1 MSNTELKKVRGRVQN
16 KHKTATEWYADVYD
30 PATGLI
36 WSDVDPN
43 KTPFIPLAGE
53 LIIYD
58 PDSDCNYYRF
68 KIGNDKD
75 NVVDL
80 PFARDME
87 LVQGYDNLSNLI
99 PLYVPYGNTEMG
111 AEVFEALSV
120 KRPIY
125 VSASIPY
132 GDGTSFSVDIPLV
145 ATQEEEGAYALI
157 FSTMGHMGRIGTS
170 EEQPGMGLG
179 LTAFCGPNTLGWFQ
193 ISTFEIPTLTMMEGA
208 IEKGVETAVE
218 EATTAIE
225 TILRQGALT
234 NIYDKKIPSTDKVLI
249 SNTNGNVA
257 ASDLSFTSLKDIV
270 DFQVCEIEPGRTQ
283 VSEVIACLVSGGNIF
298 YMTGNEGQICFL
310 NFLGKMQYGE
320 MECLIFNATMHV
332 PIISEESIDTIPALL
347 TKVLY
352 IDNSGVLQL
361 PEEDD
366 EILPNGEIVSPLL
379 DIASAQEKFDEL
391 GAYKPVIGENEEVTG
406 QAFWVY
412 RAEQTESAE
421 LAELAKK
428 VENSLV
434 INFPDNA
441 ASSEEDTNTFT
452 YNGSESKTID
462 ITPEAI
468 GAQPVGTYKVEQQIV
483 TDQFN
488 YPTSAGEQNNW
499 APKILTELTQN
510 ANGEISYSTK
520 ELTPGDLGLSN
531 ALHFIGF
538 KTSLPST
545 ANDGDVVIV
554 NDVEHVWAN
563 NKWNE
568 LGDADSH
575 ALKSIKIT
583 ANEGLTGGGT
593 LAGHV
598 TIGIAN
604 GGVTTPKLA
613 DGAVTREKLEDEI
626 IVRLDKELERGNDTS
641 GTETLQFGDS
651 FSALTSTAVDD
662 HIIKHGITTYT
673 LPDDRLFSMLI
684 PDGTSIQAN
693 KDLKTVEY
701 LKAGR
706 YYCTQNETVKTL
718 KNCPTTKAFILEV
731 LSPISKTV
739 DNETTGTWVYRLRK
753 LTTIDGTQYTQF
765 IHSDGTVGNFVYDS
779 WKIIP
784 RAPFTTKQDATAGGS
799 AALGDEDTPIYI
811 DANGNFVQ
819 GDKKADFASYQ
830 HDDTDVAIRLSNSNE
845 INFKATTDY
854 IHFGY
859 ANRLNDPTPIHTY
872 KFGTHS
878 GEAGSVNGTI
888 ECGKVKMG
896 EVSMQYDTE
905 KQALKFVF

>member
-87 LVQGYDNLSNLI
+87 LVQGYDNLSTLI
-99 PLYVPYGNTEMG
+99 PLYVPYGNEEMG
-111 AEVFEALSV
+111 AEVLEALSV

-125 VSASIPY
+125 VSASVPY
-132 GDGTSFSVDIPLV
+132 GDGISLNVDIPLV
-145 ATQEEEGAYALI
+145 AAAPFEGEGNYMLI
-157 FSTMGHMGRIGTS
+157 FSTMGHAGSVGTS

-179 LTAFCGPNTLGWFQ
+179 FTAFCGGGALYWFQ

-208 IEKGVETAVE
+208 IDAAQTSIKTMLKES
-218 EATTAIE
+218 
-225 TILRQGALT
+225 ALT
-234 NIYDKKIPSTDKVLI
+234 NIYNKKFPPAEHNKVLV
-249 SNTNGNVA
+249 SDSTGNVA
-257 ASDLSFTSLKDIV
+257 ASDLNFTDLNDIISAQALELK
-270 DFQVCEIEPGRTQ
+270 PGETSYLA
-283 VSEVIACLVSGGNIF
+283 VLICLESGGNIV
-298 YMTGNEGQICFL
+298 YIEGNEGQMYLF
-310 NFLGKMQYGE
+310 NFAGIMQNNGMLYFV
-320 MECLIFNATMHV
+320 FNATMHI
-332 PIISEESIDTIPALL
+332 PTNISDEGIETFPALV
-347 TKVLY
+347 TKVFY
-352 IDNSGVLQL
+352 ADDQGILQL
-361 PEEDD
+361 PEDD
-366 EILPNGEIVSPLL
+366 DPILPNGEIVSPLL
-379 DIASAQEKFDEL
+379 DTASAQEMLAEL
-391 GAYKPVIGENEEVTG
+391 GAYKPVIDENEEVTG